1 MGSNHGKAWEGAGRH
16 GKGLGK
22 VFPWEG
28 LPTGDQPSATLPAF
42 PGKGGEGGFI
52 NPIYGLNYSAL
63 GFALGFV
70 AKPRKGGPQRGF
82 FPTQGTSGPGPQPE
96 SW

>member
-1 MGSNHGKAWEGAGRH
+1 MGRLGKTWEDLKPQWEDPGRRVAIMGRFHGKAWEGAGRH
-16 GKGLGK
+16 GKRFGK

-52 NPIYGLNYSAL
+52 NPIYGLLKCWVWSS
-63 GFALGFV
+63 F
-70 AKPRKGGPQRGF
+70 
-82 FPTQGTSGPGPQPE
+82 
-96 SW
+96 